1 MATRRADRVEGLT
14 REQIVRTS
22 ITLIERDGPKS
33 LSMRKIAAELDVG
46 VMSLYNHVPNKEAL
60 LEAVAESILSGLVVP
75 EPDAAP
81 HQDWKRNVRTLVA
94 AFRATAHRYPRSMY
108 LVLTSRVGQRFG
120 SRTAQRALALFEA
133 AGFDTVTSV
142 RALRAL
148 MSYVI
153 GAQMMEGEALTMP
166 HALPTGTGD
175 TGLGVDLEEI
185 PHVVALADVLL
196 RPDHDADFE
205 CGLEMLLSALDRL
218 PRTAG

>member
-1 MATRRADRVEGLT
+1 
-14 REQIVRTS
+14 
-22 ITLIERDGPKS
+22 
-33 LSMRKIAAELDVG
+33 
-46 VMSLYNHVPNKEAL
+46 L
-60 LEAVAESILSGLVVP
+60 L
-75 EPDAAP
+75 
-81 HQDWKRNVRTLVA
+81 
-94 AFRATAHRYPRSMY
+94 
-108 LVLTSRVGQRFG
+108 
-120 SRTAQRALALFEA
+120 EA

-218 PRTAG
+218 PRTAS